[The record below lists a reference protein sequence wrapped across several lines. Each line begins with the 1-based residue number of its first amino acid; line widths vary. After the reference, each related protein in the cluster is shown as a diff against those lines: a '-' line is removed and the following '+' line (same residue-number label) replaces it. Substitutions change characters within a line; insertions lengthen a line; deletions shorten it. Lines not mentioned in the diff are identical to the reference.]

1 MPEYMTVGGSFTID
15 IFLLVLGVSLVINV
29 IVLLGTLRTLR
40 IRSVRILF
48 ALVLISAFLMVYL
61 VFASLEL
68 LGYISVPS
76 IYPGIILA
84 FAILIVMYTMILK
97 GMR

>member
-1 MPEYMTVGGSFTID
+1 MSAGGSFTID
-15 IFLLVLGVSLVINV
+15 IFLLVLGVSVVIN
-29 IVLLGTLRTLR
+29 IILLLGTFRTLR
-40 IRSVRILF
+40 IRRVRILY
-48 ALVLISAFLMVYL
+48 ALVLISVFVLVYL

-68 LGYISVPS
+68 LGYVNVPG

-84 FAILIVMYTMILK
+84 FAILVVMYTMILK